1 MKERADREAE
11 SYAIRGS
18 HKALFPNTMSAQC
31 HRENTLT
38 VVCTTSVLFTCS
50 SVIKKWKFADIQRGQ
65 HDSLTVSGLKQN
77 QTPNAKHPR
86 QLSGSNISKSD
97 KMAMNTQLSV
107 TTDISVQ
114 PEEAWDKLAAM
125 GMECSIRL
133 SASKFDRKHRLSD
146 T

>member
-1 MKERADREAE
+1 M
-11 SYAIRGS
+11 
-18 HKALFPNTMSAQC
+18 
-31 HRENTLT
+31 
-38 VVCTTSVLFTCS
+38 
-50 SVIKKWKFADIQRGQ
+50 
-65 HDSLTVSGLKQN
+65 TVSGLKQN

-97 KMAMNTQLSV
+97 KMAINTQLSV